1 MSAAGTAGAT
11 GATCEAGSAGLRQ
24 DHLSESKFLVFQ
36 YFKPPTQFRK
46 RLLRLL
52 AIKNKQ
58 IKIELK
64 LK

>member
-36 YFKPPTQFRK
+36 YFN
-46 RLLRLL
+46 LRHNSVKDCKGCWQLKTN
-52 AIKNKQ
+52 ICE
-58 IKIELK
+58 IK